1 MEWIETQ
8 INDENIFPVTTDVNF
23 PKTFGTVCKKILTR
37 LYRVFVHVYVHHF
50 DRLMQIGAEPHVNTC
65 YKHFYYFVK
74 EFGLMHDKV
83 TIKIAVLSIFNVILG
98 EKNQTLC
105 VIVNYVF
112 FFKEFEPLKEM
123 TQRICTDVLPMPHP
137 SQSTSHHQKSSTT
150 SATNEFQFSNM
161 K

>member
-83 TIKIAVLSIFNVILG
+83 TIKKAILSTFNVKFCRSNQIL
-98 EKNQTLC
+98 
-105 VIVNYVF
+105 
-112 FFKEFEPLKEM
+112 
-123 TQRICTDVLPMPHP
+123 DVTVHYFSFRNL
-137 SQSTSHHQKSSTT
+137 SH
-150 SATNEFQFSNM
+150 
-161 K
+161 

>member
-83 TIKIAVLSIFNVILG
+83 TIKIAILSTFNVIDLTRSLMLLYIIFLLG
-98 EKNQTLC
+98 
-105 VIVNYVF
+105 I
-112 FFKEFEPLKEM
+112 
-123 TQRICTDVLPMPHP
+123 
-137 SQSTSHHQKSSTT
+137 
-150 SATNEFQFSNM
+150 
-161 K
+161 